1 LSQTPAAPTAHQ
13 ERARAALDDLLAG
26 NRRFAD
32 GSPSVRPLTAEDRA
46 RHVESQSPIAVV
58 LGCVDSRV
66 PPEVVLDAGVGEV
79 LTVRTA
85 GQSLAGVA
93 LGSIE
98 FGVRV
103 LGIPLVAV
111 LGHTG
116 CGAVL
121 AAMSDDPLD
130 GHLGEL
136 TGEVAN
142 RLRDVT
148 GEDPVRATGAN
159 VAATVKALRDLG
171 SLVTPD
177 GDPAVVVGLLYDL
190 ATGEVEVTDDGGL
203 GHA

>member
-1 LSQTPAAPTAHQ
+1 VPNTTS
-13 ERARAALDDLLAG
+13 EEARAAAAASLRELVAG
-26 NRRFAD
+26 NQRFASGAPVSHVLSASD
-32 GSPSVRPLTAEDRA
+32 RDALTEAQ
-46 RHVESQSPIAVV
+46 HPVAVL

-66 PPEVVLDAGVGEV
+66 PPEVVLDQGVGDL

-103 LGIPLVAV
+103 LGLSLVVV

-121 AAMSDDPLD
+121 AALSDDHPD

-136 TGEVAN
+136 TGEVAD
-142 RLRDVT
+142 RLTEVV
-148 GEDPVRATGAN
+148 GADPVRATGAN
-159 VAATVKALRDLG
+159 LDATVAALRALD
-171 SLVTPD
+171 SLATPA
-177 GDPAVVVGLLYDL
+177 GHAPYVVGLLYDL
-190 ATGEVEVTDDGGL
+190 GSGEITVTDDAGLLGG
-203 GHA
+203 